1 MEFNIAICDDEMEI
15 CSQVENILVDILK
28 ELAIKFEI
36 DVFNNG
42 KKLCNELRRTQYDII
57 FLDIE
62 LPEMDGVKVGKYI
75 RETLNNQII
84 QIAYISSK
92 REYAMELFDYRPINF
107 LIKPLNAEM
116 IKKKVIDKY
125 IALLEKDNYIFTYK
139 KRSEFFKISLSD
151 ILYFHNRNRK
161 VTIMTQN
168 GSDEFYDSMEKIY
181 NEVKRYK
188 FLFIHKS
195 IIVNYDYIAK
205 INYKELVMTDGTVF
219 PISQSRRQAVREKF
233 LKIKKGEQ

>member
-1 MEFNIAICDDEMEI
+1 M
-15 CSQVENILVDILK
+15 
-28 ELAIKFEI
+28 
-36 DVFNNG
+36 
-42 KKLCNELRRTQYDII
+42 
-57 FLDIE
+57 
-62 LPEMDGVKVGKYI
+62 
-75 RETLNNQII
+75 
-84 QIAYISSK
+84 
-92 REYAMELFDYRPINF
+92 

-168 GSDEFYDSMEKIY
+168 GSDEFYDT
-181 NEVKRYK
+181 
-188 FLFIHKS
+188 
-195 IIVNYDYIAK
+195 
-205 INYKELVMTDGTVF
+205 ELVMTDGTVF
-219 PISQSRRQAVREKF
+219 PISQSRRQAVRKKF

>member
-1 MEFNIAICDDEMEI
+1 
-15 CSQVENILVDILK
+15 
-28 ELAIKFEI
+28 
-36 DVFNNG
+36 
-42 KKLCNELRRTQYDII
+42 
-57 FLDIE
+57 
-62 LPEMDGVKVGKYI
+62 MDGVKVGKYI

-205 INYKELVMTDGTVF
+205 INYTELVMTDGTVF